1 MTSSFKAQTE
11 PIQPLL
17 SGENT
22 EAPELP
28 SGPSVGT
35 DNTAKNTA
43 TMPKQSRRTLPAAT
57 TELDNKTVLSAL
69 MLKAALSRLLKNG
82 LIKQYQVLSAD
93 RTTVKEIQI
102 VLDPAIWTT
111 DYSLRSVVEAKSTP
125 TTPATTDPDGA
136 K

>member
-11 PIQPLL
+11 NTRQWL
-17 SGENT
+17 SDENT
-22 EAPELP
+22 GVSELP

-82 LIKQYQVLSAD
+82 LIKKYQVLSGKGK
-93 RTTVKEIQI
+93 TVKEIQP
-102 VLDPAIWTT
+102 VFDPAIWTR
-111 DYSLRSVVEAKSTP
+111 DCDGKSFLEMAGSSTI
-125 TTPATTDPDGA
+125 
-136 K
+136 

>member
-11 PIQPLL
+11 NTRQWL
-17 SGENT
+17 SDENT
-22 EAPELP
+22 GVSELP

-111 DYSLRSVVEAKSTP
+111 DCDLRSVVEAKITP
-125 TTPATTDPDGA
+125 TTPVTTDLDGA